1 MEPRVA
7 DPVHAVAR
15 PRYVAAPIGPTHRLT
30 GWRATVIWLIA
41 VSGILAIGLAQI
53 LNPDALSVLLIIAA
67 VIGSFC
73 LVGAV
78 LVVRVPGNPVGWL
91 LWAAGA
97 ALAWATAGVTYAT
110 HSVLVCGGC
119 LPATVPVALLTNI
132 TFAPILGAIGVFI
145 PLLFPNGRLPSPR
158 WRPVVWLGSVAIA
171 MFAAILAFAPGQISE
186 SVPIQNPIGFDGFGD
201 LSGPVGIAPLVMLL
215 ASMILALVSVIWR
228 FRHAGAVERQ
238 QLRWF
243 GYAGLGMVAA
253 VAIALVVPWDSS
265 WVLMFAGLGLL
276 PLATGVAILRYR
288 LYDLDRL
295 VSRTIAYATV
305 TGILL
310 LAFGGAV
317 LVLQTFLAPI
327 TGKGSV
333 AVAAS
338 TLVVVALFQPLR
350 RKVQTRVDRRFNRAR
365 YDADQTVTAFAGRLR
380 EEVDFDSLRGDI
392 TTTVVRT
399 VQPASVSLWLRH

>member
-1 MEPRVA
+1 
-7 DPVHAVAR
+7 
-15 PRYVAAPIGPTHRLT
+15 
-30 GWRATVIWLIA
+30 
-41 VSGILAIGLAQI
+41 
-53 LNPDALSVLLIIAA
+53 
-67 VIGSFC
+67 
-73 LVGAV
+73 
-78 LVVRVPGNPVGWL
+78 
-91 LWAAGA
+91 
-97 ALAWATAGVTYAT
+97 
-110 HSVLVCGGC
+110 
-119 LPATVPVALLTNI
+119 
-132 TFAPILGAIGVFI
+132 
-145 PLLFPNGRLPSPR
+145 
-158 WRPVVWLGSVAIA
+158 